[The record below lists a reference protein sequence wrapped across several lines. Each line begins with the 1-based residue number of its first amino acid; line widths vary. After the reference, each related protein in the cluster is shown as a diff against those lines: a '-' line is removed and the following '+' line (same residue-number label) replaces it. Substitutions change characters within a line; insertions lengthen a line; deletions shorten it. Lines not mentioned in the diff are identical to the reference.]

1 MKSLSSVHH
10 VQIENRRDWRVS
22 VNSCR
27 ADNKPRAGVRGP
39 DAPPGLP
46 PLQASSMVHSELT
59 GRWVLGISHP
69 HTWVQQHTDLLPLWE
84 TFLREGGV
92 QGKEGLAA
100 AELLATDTLPTSW
113 WPQGSAPIPEGWAGL
128 LTTEG
133 GIQTVSPTAQS
144 FGHPQHR
151 DRDSETRGP
160 LG

>member
-1 MKSLSSVHH
+1 MSKLKTEGTGGFLLTPAEQTTSLGLGSG
-10 VQIENRRDWRVS
+10 VQMHLQGCPLCRLHQWYIQNWLAGGCLVS
-22 VNSCR
+22 
-27 ADNKPRAGVRGP
+27 A
-39 DAPPGLP
+39 
-46 PLQASSMVHSELT
+46 
-59 GRWVLGISHP
+59 IHP
-69 HTWVQQHTDLLPLWE
+69 HAWVQQHTDLLPLWE